1 MQSIFFCVYRAS
13 FKHEGLGIGI
23 RAGLGSAG
31 IPAGYLNTTKKKLF
45 LLSYQ
50 SSHKDSGITIKRKI
64 QFHRKKERDFQW
76 LYASKEIAP
85 VRAKVRDSF
94 EWMGKPKKNWRYNGE
109 LSTRHKH
116 LQRTSARESG
126 RAQMHELKARWT
138 NSRCFKLPKSTQVQ
152 YSRSSNWDI
161 SPKGY

>member
-1 MQSIFFCVYRAS
+1 MQSIFFCVYKAS

-31 IPAGYLNTTKKKLF
+31 IPAGYLNTTKKTF
-45 LLSYQ
+45 LTKVLTKTAVS
-50 SSHKDSGITIKRKI
+50 KITIKRKI
-64 QFHRKKERDFQW
+64 QFHRKKERYFQW

-85 VRAKVRDSF
+85 VRAKVRESF
-94 EWMGKPKKNWRYNGE
+94 EWMGKPKKTWRYNGE
-109 LSTRHKH
+109 LSTHHKH

-161 SPKGY
+161 SPEGY

>member
-31 IPAGYLNTTKKKLF
+31 IPAGYLNTTKKNF
-45 LLSYQ
+45 LTQVLT
-50 SSHKDSGITIKRKI
+50 KTAVRKITIKRKI
-64 QFHRKKERDFQW
+64 QFHRKKERYFQW
-76 LYASKEIAP
+76 LYVRKVIAP
-85 VRAKVRDSF
+85 VRAKVRESF
-94 EWMGKPKKNWRYNGE
+94 EWMGKTKKNWRYNGE

-126 RAQMHELKARWT
+126 RAQMHELKAGWT

-152 YSRSSNWDI
+152 YSRSSNWDM
-161 SPKGY
+161 SPEGY